1 MPNNLDSNLVNVQID
16 KMVDVGVS
24 KNKWTPLFAFRDM
37 QIKHKAD
44 DMLFLLIF
52 VYSYATEYPPIKW
65 IGIYSTCMHASMLER
80 LMALL
85 VCKGGRVENEQLCT
99 R

>member
-1 MPNNLDSNLVNVQID
+1 MPNDLDSSLVNVQID

-24 KNKWTPLFAFRDM
+24 KKKWTPLFAFSDM

-52 VYSYATEYPPIKW
+52 VCTPAPLNIHLIKW
-65 IGIYSTCMHASMLER
+65 IGIYMHA
-80 LMALL
+80 
-85 VCKGGRVENEQLCT
+85 CKHA
-99 R
+99 